1 MTGVTAVCLTGTGS
15 GLGMAGVRPQTGDR
29 YLLVR
34 RRRGAVGE
42 RTSGPPAV
50 ERRNRREA
58 EGVLSDGRRNR
69 RRRRR
74 VIHVTHKSEMFI
86 YTTKA
91 AALSVL
97 RCDLKYL
104 SQMRSRKTL

>member
-1 MTGVTAVCLTGTGS
+1 
-15 GLGMAGVRPQTGDR
+15 MAGVRPQTGDR

-34 RRRGAVGE
+34 RRRRAVGE
-42 RTSGPPAV
+42 RPSGSPAV

-58 EGVLSDGRRNR
+58 EGLLSDGRRNRR